1 MNLEEQEGLSLKQL
15 QNQNCDVELSAFIQ
29 QHLSDN
35 RFPSENIEFEPF
47 QISDDLQRYKAF
59 LADQTKELKAQSDNK
74 LQEVMDMEKTKQSL
88 FECIQNIIFHSKI
101 TDKTEE
107 EIVPS
112 KEELSKLILA
122 FHEKDMRMKITEVL
136 NGICTQRCVVSL
148 RGLQTL
154 GELIKYLLTAII
166 HEKDVNFKVIYA
178 ILNSSQLLYYQS
190 LPNMARPEGAQQI
203 AGQEASSALDTKP
216 QSLSSRRLRIRA
228 TGEYSKKY
236 YLTQYVNDHGIWQ
249 EENIWK
255 SVLQKV
261 LNQKFQEAV
270 QKDKERRNG
279 GSAEEQDGMDEYK

>member
-1 MNLEEQEGLSLKQL
+1 MNLEEQEGLSLKRL
-15 QNQNCDVELSAFIQ
+15 QNQNCDLELSAFIQ
-29 QHLSDN
+29 QHLTDN
-35 RFPSENIEFEPF
+35 RFPSESIEFEPF

-88 FECIQNIIFHSKI
+88 FECIQNIIFHQKI

-136 NGICTQRCVVSL
+136 KGIWTQRCVVSL
-148 RGLQTL
+148 KGLQTL

-178 ILNSSQLLYYQS
+178 ILNSS
-190 LPNMARPEGAQQI
+190 
-203 AGQEASSALDTKP
+203 
-216 QSLSSRRLRIRA
+216 
-228 TGEYSKKY
+228 
-236 YLTQYVNDHGIWQ
+236 
-249 EENIWK
+249 
-255 SVLQKV
+255 
-261 LNQKFQEAV
+261 
-270 QKDKERRNG
+270 
-279 GSAEEQDGMDEYK
+279 